1 MNKITI
7 SFKNTT
13 KDMKLLA
20 YIKKQEE
27 KSQFIKDAIEFYMQ
41 QFENESNDNGK

>member
-13 KDMKLLA
+13 KDMKILNC
-20 YIKKQEE
+20 IKEQEE
-27 KSQFIKDAIEFYMQ
+27 KSQFIKNAIEFYI
-41 QFENESNDNGK
+41 EHLEEGKNNGK

>member
-1 MNKITI
+1 MNKVTI

-20 YIKKQEE
+20 YIKGQEE
-27 KSQFIKDAIEFYMQ
+27 KSQFIKNAIEFYI
-41 QFENESNDNGK
+41 EHLEEGKNNGK